1 MVSLGKR
8 EMIKSK
14 AVIKTQSGS
23 KYLQQLSKH
32 WAHKIPALTFD
43 KKRAHIPFNEDVVL
57 ELEADEETLTA
68 QVSAP
73 DLETVTRYRKVFVNH
88 IVRFAFRETLD
99 ISWQG

>member
-1 MVSLGKR
+1 
-8 EMIKSK
+8 MIKSK
-14 AVIKTQSGS
+14 AVISTQNGS

-43 KKRAHIPFNEDVVL
+43 KNRAHIPFNEEVLL

-73 DLETVTRYRKVFVNH
+73 DLQTVTRYGEVFVNH
-88 IVRFAFRETLD
+88 IVRFAFRETLE
-99 ISWQG
+99 INWQL